1 MDSKIFPAKEKI
13 NTREH
18 YLKIKQYLP
27 VKTAGS
33 IIYHRGGTTHTR
45 DDTDVELDFRQES
58 NFAYLSGVE
67 AAGFHIV
74 IVLETDTIY
83 LVRPDIPK
91 IEQLWK
97 GIPEPD
103 TALMK
108 KYNVD
113 HILLDTQLKQFLQ
126 HLEPTVILT
135 LDITNIDYDR
145 YIPMGFEK
153 RIDRNHLKAAIHEAR
168 LTKFPWEISLLRYAA
183 QMSSHAHMNLMSYC
197 GDKFR
202 HNQRIN
208 EAELE
213 ARFRW
218 ICSKNGLLRQCYI
231 PIIASGS
238 RAAVLHYTQNDKLIP
253 NDQHALVLVDAGGE
267 YRCYGSDVTRT
278 FPVSTR
284 FSDEAKTIYDIVLK
298 AQNAVLARLKPGV
311 FWKDMHDLVVHILCH
326 ELVKIGVLI
335 GEEEE
340 LLQLQV
346 YRAFYFHGTGH
357 SVGLDCH
364 DVGGKYINI
373 MENTRKGIPLHL
385 LQKPLD
391 ENMVLTVEPGLY
403 FNDVSIDVWTKNP
416 GYKHYFDM
424 DKINQ
429 YRVIGGVRIEDT
441 VLITCD
447 GIENFTVAPKQT
459 QDIEALMH

>member
-1 MDSKIFPAKEKI
+1 MNKTIFPVKEKI

-18 YLKIKQYLP
+18 YLKVKQYLP
-27 VKTAGS
+27 PAKIAGG
-33 IIYHRGGTTHTR
+33 ILYHRGGTTHTR

-91 IEQLWK
+91 MEQLWK

-103 TALMK
+103 AALLER
-108 KYNVD
+108 YSVD
-113 HILLDTQLKQFLQ
+113 HILLDTQLKQFLH

-135 LDITNIDYDR
+135 LDITNIDHDI
-145 YIPMGFEK
+145 YIPIAFEK
-153 RIDRNHLKAAIHEAR
+153 RINRDHLKAAIHEAR
-168 LTKFPWEISLLRYAA
+168 LIKFPWEISLLRYAA
-183 QMSSHAHMNLMSYC
+183 QMSSHAHMSLMSYC
-197 GDKFR
+197 GQKYR
-202 HNQRIN
+202 QGQRIN

-218 ICSKNGLLRQCYI
+218 ICSKNGLSRQCYI
-231 PIIASGS
+231 PIIASGP
-238 RAAVLHYTQNDKLIP
+238 RAAVLHYTNNDKLIP
-253 NDQHALVLVDAGGE
+253 NNQHALVLADAGGE

-284 FSDEAKTIYDIVLK
+284 FSDEAKAIYDIVLK

-311 FWKDMHDLVVHILCH
+311 FWKDMHDLVVHILCN
-326 ELVKIGVLI
+326 ELVKIGILV

-340 LLQLQV
+340 LLQLGV
-346 YRAFYFHGTGH
+346 YRAFYFHGN
-357 SVGLDCH
+357 VGLDCH
-364 DVGGKYINI
+364 DVGGKDTNI
-373 MENTRKGIPLHL
+373 MENTRKGFPLHL

-391 ENMVLTVEPGLY
+391 ENMVITVEPGLY
-403 FNDVSIDVWTKNP
+403 FNNVSIDAWTKNP
-416 GYKHYFDM
+416 DYKRYFDM
-424 DKINQ
+424 EKIDQ

-441 VLITCD
+441 VLITRD
-447 GIENFTVAPKQT
+447 GIENFTIAPKQT